1 MLICDKLDCIKK
13 HVFKKTIRQISPTK
27 LGEDICNAYLDKGLI
42 SRLQKELLQINK
54 RLENT
59 PHKRRSMNDQR
70 AREKVGNIIKH
81 QANANDMA
89 LSPIRMA
96 NMKMTDSNKC

>member
-1 MLICDKLDCIKK
+1 
-13 HVFKKTIRQISPTK
+13 
-27 LGEDICNAYLDKGLI
+27 
-42 SRLQKELLQINK
+42 
-54 RLENT
+54 
-59 PHKRRSMNDQR
+59 MNDQR